1 MFSGMKLLAINHG
14 DENYLK
20 LALAGN
26 ILTSIIIGKNL
37 MPMKAE
43 GGDMTPFLIV
53 FVLEAI
59 ALGLSVEF

>member
-1 MFSGMKLLAINHG
+1 MFSGMKLLAITHG

-26 ILTSIIIGKNL
+26 ILTSLIIGKNL
-37 MPMKAE
+37 MPMQKE
-43 GGDMTPFLIV
+43 GGDMTPFLLV